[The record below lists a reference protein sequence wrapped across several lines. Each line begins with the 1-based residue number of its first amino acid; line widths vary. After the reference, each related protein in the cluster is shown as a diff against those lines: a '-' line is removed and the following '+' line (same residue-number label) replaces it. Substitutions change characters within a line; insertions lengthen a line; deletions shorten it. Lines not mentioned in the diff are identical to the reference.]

1 MNCWY
6 MRRIFASAV
15 LLLFSL
21 GSGQA
26 QDFPTHPVTLIVP
39 FVAGGTTDIVLRA
52 LAAVTEKHLGQSIV
66 IENRTGAGGVL
77 GPLQMANSS
86 APDGYT
92 IAQIPI
98 TVFRYPFTRK
108 TTFDPLSDLSYIISL
123 SGYTL
128 GVEVKTDALWATFH
142 DFLADAKANPG
153 KISYGTPGAGTP
165 PCI

>member
-1 MNCWY
+1 MNRSLVRHA
-6 MRRIFASAV
+6 MASAV
-15 LLLFSL
+15 ALLVSVGLSH
-21 GSGQA
+21 A
-26 QDFPTHPVTLIVP
+26 QDFPTRPVTLIVP
-39 FVAGGTTDIVLRA
+39 FVAGGTTDIGLRA
-52 LAAVTEKHLGQSIV
+52 LAAVTEKPSGQSIV

-123 SGYTL
+123 SG
-128 GVEVKTDALWATFH
+128 
-142 DFLADAKANPG
+142 
-153 KISYGTPGAGTP
+153 
-165 PCI
+165 

>member
-1 MNCWY
+1 
-6 MRRIFASAV
+6 V

-39 FVAGGTTDIVLRA
+39 FRGRHHGY
-52 LAAVTEKHLGQSIV
+52 LAARAAMTEKRLGQSIV

-98 TVFRYPFTRK
+98 PVWRYPFTRK